1 MTDGDLRP
9 DDARASRGVAETLD
23 EVFRHEHA
31 RVLSVLVGDL
41 GELDLA
47 EEALADAMAQAVEAW
62 GRDGLPER
70 PAAWLL
76 TVARRRGI
84 DRIRRADAGRRA
96 ASRHA
101 AATEFTVDDE
111 ELPYDPDT
119 STIPDER
126 LRLLFTCCH
135 PALAPA
141 ARIALTLRTVAG
153 LEEAAIARAF
163 LVSDAAMARRLGRA
177 RRKIREANI
186 PYRVPAD
193 HELPDRLR
201 HVLHVV
207 ELIFNEGYLPSSG
220 DDLVRPALM
229 EEAIHLARMLHKLL
243 PDEAEVAGLLGLLLL
258 QHARTPARTDATGT
272 LVLLEDQN
280 RTRWNGAA
288 ITEGLALVRDAL
300 ARGMP
305 GPYQVQAAI
314 AALHAEAPSHDATD
328 WAQISTLYLVL
339 LRLRPTPV
347 VALNSSVALAMAKGP
362 TAGLQSLEELA
373 DELADYHLYHATRGE
388 LLLRAGRAE
397 EAVAAF
403 DRALTAV
410 GNERE
415 RAHLHA
421 RRDEAAAR
429 RDT

>member
-1 MTDGDLRP
+1 MTDDQRRP
-9 DDARASRGVAETLD
+9 DDARASRDVAATLD

-47 EEALADAMAQAVEAW
+47 EEALADAIAQAVGTW
-62 GRDGLPER
+62 GRDGPPER

-96 ASRHA
+96 VGRLA
-101 AATEFTVDDE
+101 AGTEGAVDDD
-111 ELPYDPDT
+111 LPYDPDA

-135 PALAPA
+135 PALDPA

-153 LEEAAIARAF
+153 LDEAAIARAF
-163 LVSDAAMARRLGRA
+163 LVSESAMARRLGRA
-177 RRKIREANI
+177 RRKIRDANI

-207 ELIFNEGYLPSSG
+207 ELVFNEGYLAAGG
-220 DDLVRPALM
+220 DDLVRPGLM
-229 EEAIHLARMLHKLL
+229 EEAIRLARMLRELL

-258 QHARTPARTDATGT
+258 QHARTPARTDHTGG
-272 LVLLEDQN
+272 LVLLEDQD
-280 RTRWNGAA
+280 RSRWDRAA
-288 ITEGLALVRDAL
+288 ITEGEALVRDAL
-300 ARGMP
+300 ARGTP

-314 AALHAEAPSHDATD
+314 AALHAEAPSHDETD
-328 WAQISTLYLVL
+328 WPQISALYGAL

-347 VALNSSVALAMAKGP
+347 VALNGAVALAMAHGP
-362 TAGLQSLEELA
+362 TAGLGSLDELA
-373 DELADYHLYHATRGE
+373 DELAGYHLYHATRAE
-388 LLLRAGRAE
+388 LLLRADRAE

-403 DRALTAV
+403 DRALAAV

-415 RAHLHA
+415 RAHLRA
-421 RRDEAAAR
+421 RRDQAAAR
-429 RDT
+429 RGT